1 MSKRNKKQNIWK
13 SIIWLAIIAY
23 VIIFEYIPQNVN
35 DSNQANNLSNVQI
48 TNVENKVNNEIESQE
63 NVTFDLATIP
73 EYTTDP
79 YVEINNNIPYF
90 TEKDY
95 TTEPFEKYSEWQNG
109 RSGVAYANICRE
121 IMPAEGEERGEIGS
135 VKDLSGWVQKRY
147 DNLIKDK
154 YLYNRCHL
162 IGWQLAGENDNKK
175 NLITGTRYL
184 NTEGMLPF
192 ENIVA
197 EYIETNK
204 NNHVLYRV
212 TPVFEG
218 ENRLA
223 SGVQMEAWSVEDN
236 GQGIC
241 FNVYCYNVQP
251 GIVIDYETGESHE
264 K

>member
-1 MSKRNKKQNIWK
+1 MKKKRKNRNQKLWQLISSITLLICIIVIGYITPNTQNLNKNNTENIIQNAKTI
-13 SIIWLAIIAY
+13 
-23 VIIFEYIPQNVN
+23 
-35 DSNQANNLSNVQI
+35 
-48 TNVENKVNNEIESQE
+48 
-63 NVTFDLATIP
+63 FDLSTIP
-73 EYTTDP
+73 EYTASP

-90 TEKDY
+90 TEEDY
-95 TTEPFEKYSEWQNG
+95 TTTPFENYSEWDILG
-109 RSGVAYANICRE
+109 RSGTAYANICKE
-121 IMPAEGEERGEIGS
+121 IMPKENEKRGEIGNI
-135 VKDLSGWVQKRY
+135 KDLSGWVQKRY

-192 ENIVA
+192 ENKVA
-197 EYIETNK
+197 DYINNNE

-212 TPVFEG
+212 TPIYE
-218 ENRLA
+218 EDNLLA

-236 GQGIC
+236 GKGIH

-251 GIVIDYETGESHE
+251 GIVIDYTTGESYVE
-264 K
+264 E